1 MVRLRDVYELVNEI
15 RQLRKEPLLG
25 IDTPSPEQQQQ
36 QQQQQPVGTVY
47 AVEVSLLN
55 CWGLI
60 ELDRVCQPFL
70 PSALLSSPLP

>member
-25 IDTPSPEQQQQ
+25 IDTPSPEQ